1 MRQIFWRMENVR
13 DFIGYIKE
21 YSTENFIYTF
31 AEISIEIYKNHLKGN
46 GEEGLHCTKTFPL
59 NILSHGFLPQTVPVM
74 LSAWEI
80 PDMVY
85 ASICNTNDYRKR
97 VVTKDEI
104 GRIVNLYR
112 GYVDDKPGSEYL
124 KYAEL
129 ADIFK
134 YLTGI
139 TSEQFRHEALG
150 WVIQNFNRNYHMLLG
165 SSKISRDKILN
176 INEIVQKTFGMS
188 VDELLTIELII
199 VWLCSR
205 DAKPLSA
212 PEDLYYKKT
221 GSFLTKENLR
231 RVIEYY
237 STTYEEVRNSKLE
250 KQIFYSKPFVCTQK
264 SKEYIMIS
272 MYLLQMVIADGL
284 YWLIRDYYLNNKM
297 GQAYMNA
304 FGEMFED
311 YFEEL
316 MIEYMPDDSWHKIET
331 GKKKSAD
338 YYLEIENAV
347 FLFELKSGLMRIGGR
362 QQTPNIDQIDD
373 FYRRNIVEAYEQ
385 LKNSAEDYQGTKP
398 VIKIFLLYEFSNN
411 TQLIMS
417 SIPKI
422 FDNDK
427 ECYIMS
433 IQDLEI
439 FLSTYKNERGKFDRV
454 VEVMLNKSSLKTEYS
469 SVLNILNDQQAIKNF
484 HFVEE
489 KDYLKKIV
497 DKLEIELE

>member
-1 MRQIFWRMENVR
+1 MENVR

-31 AEISIEIYKNHLKGN
+31 AEISIEIYKNHLKSN

-199 VWLCSR
+199 VWLCSK

-272 MYLLQMVIADGL
+272 MYLLQMVIADG
-284 YWLIRDYYLNNKM
+284 
-297 GQAYMNA
+297 
-304 FGEMFED
+304 
-311 YFEEL
+311 
-316 MIEYMPDDSWHKIET
+316 
-331 GKKKSAD
+331 
-338 YYLEIENAV
+338 
-347 FLFELKSGLMRIGGR
+347 
-362 QQTPNIDQIDD
+362 
-373 FYRRNIVEAYEQ
+373 
-385 LKNSAEDYQGTKP
+385 
-398 VIKIFLLYEFSNN
+398 
-411 TQLIMS
+411 S
-417 SIPKI
+417 SI
-422 FDNDK
+422 
-427 ECYIMS
+427 
-433 IQDLEI
+433 
-439 FLSTYKNERGKFDRV
+439 
-454 VEVMLNKSSLKTEYS
+454 
-469 SVLNILNDQQAIKNF
+469 
-484 HFVEE
+484 
-489 KDYLKKIV
+489 
-497 DKLEIELE
+497 

>member
-1 MRQIFWRMENVR
+1 MK
-13 DFIGYIKE
+13 DFIGFIKE

-31 AEISIEIYKNHLKGN
+31 AEISIEIYRNHLKNN
-46 GEEGLHCTKTFPL
+46 GEEGFHCTKTFPL
-59 NILSHGFLPQTVPVM
+59 NILSHGFLPKTVPVM

-80 PDMVY
+80 PDMAY
-85 ASICNTNDYRKR
+85 ASICNANDYRKR
-97 VVTKDEI
+97 VVKKDEI

-129 ADIFK
+129 ADVFK
-134 YLTGI
+134 YLMGI
-139 TSEQFRHEALG
+139 TSEQFRHETLG

-176 INEIVQKTFGMS
+176 INEIVQKTFGMN

-199 VWLCSR
+199 MWLCSKH
-205 DAKPLSA
+205 ANPLSA
-212 PEDLYYKKT
+212 PEDLYYKKAE
-221 GSFLTKENLR
+221 SFLTKKNLR

-237 STTYEEVRNSKLE
+237 STTYEEVRDSKLE
-250 KQIFYSKPFVCTQK
+250 KQIFYSKPFVYTQK

-297 GQAYMNA
+297 GQAFMNA

-316 MIEYMPDDSWHKIET
+316 MIEYMPDDSWHKIAT
-331 GKKKSAD
+331 KKKKSAD

-385 LKNSAEDYQGTKP
+385 LKNSAKDYQGTKP

-417 SIPKI
+417 SIPEI

-433 IQDLEI
+433 IQDLEM
-439 FLSTYKNERGKFDRV
+439 FLPTYKKERGKFNRV
-454 VEVMLNKSSLKTEYS
+454 VEEMLNGNIREAEYKC
-469 SVLNILNDQQAIKNF
+469 VLSILNDQQATKNF
-484 HFVEE
+484 HFVKE
-489 KDYLKKIV
+489 KDYLKRIM

>member
-1 MRQIFWRMENVR
+1 MR

-85 ASICNTNDYRKR
+85 ASICNANDYRKR

-129 ADIFK
+129 ADVFK

-199 VWLCSR
+199 VWLCSK

-297 GQAYMNA
+297 GQVYMNA

-454 VEVMLNKSSLKTEYS
+454 VEVMLNKSSLKTEYN

>member
-1 MRQIFWRMENVR
+1 
-13 DFIGYIKE
+13 
-21 YSTENFIYTF
+21 
-31 AEISIEIYKNHLKGN
+31 
-46 GEEGLHCTKTFPL
+46 
-59 NILSHGFLPQTVPVM
+59 
-74 LSAWEI
+74 
-80 PDMVY
+80 
-85 ASICNTNDYRKR
+85 
-97 VVTKDEI
+97 
-104 GRIVNLYR
+104 
-112 GYVDDKPGSEYL
+112 
-124 KYAEL
+124 
-129 ADIFK
+129 
-134 YLTGI
+134 
-139 TSEQFRHEALG
+139 
-150 WVIQNFNRNYHMLLG
+150 
-165 SSKISRDKILN
+165 
-176 INEIVQKTFGMS
+176 
-188 VDELLTIELII
+188 
-199 VWLCSR
+199 
-205 DAKPLSA
+205 
-212 PEDLYYKKT
+212 
-221 GSFLTKENLR
+221 
-231 RVIEYY
+231 
-237 STTYEEVRNSKLE
+237 
-250 KQIFYSKPFVCTQK
+250 
-264 SKEYIMIS
+264 MIS

-398 VIKIFLLYEFSNN
+398 VIKICLLYEFSNN

-454 VEVMLNKSSLKTEYS
+454 VEVMLNKSSLKTEYN